1 MATLFWIAKFED
13 GIAGIATHQ
22 TGEPQAS
29 EGPTCS
35 ERETRSK
42 QRHEK
47 TAAAGKG
54 VAALRRVSNEAMDRP
69 A

>member
-22 TGEPQAS
+22 TGEPRAS

-47 TAAAGKG
+47 TAAAGKVLLDLARYIDG
-54 VAALRRVSNEAMDRP
+54 FVW
-69 A
+69 